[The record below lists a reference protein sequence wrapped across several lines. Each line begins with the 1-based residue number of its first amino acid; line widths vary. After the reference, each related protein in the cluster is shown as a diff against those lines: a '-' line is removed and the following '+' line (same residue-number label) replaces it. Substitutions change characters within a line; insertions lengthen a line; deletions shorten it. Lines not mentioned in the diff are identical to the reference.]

1 MFSTLDL
8 ILLVLVLCIG
18 VFVYYANSNLAR
30 LTKALDD
37 NADSPLFQPQFKCVL
52 VKPTTLSCQLARD
65 LSTKALLVDDAP
77 ILPLEGCNAL
87 QCHCSF
93 THRDDRRTGVDRRA
107 NEDPQRTRVYLNKRV
122 FKDRRRDSIRDFLL
136 PQSRAFR

>member
-1 MFSTLDL
+1 MFSTLDT
-8 ILLVLVLCIG
+8 ILVVLVLCVG
-18 VFVYYANSNLAR
+18 VFLYYAKSTLAR

-52 VKPTTLSCQLARD
+52 VKPTALSCQLARD

-107 NEDPQRTRVYLNKRV
+107 NEDPQRTRVYLNKRI

>member
-1 MFSTLDL
+1 MFSTLDT

-18 VFVYYANSNLAR
+18 VFLYYAKSTLAR

-107 NEDPQRTRVYLNKRV
+107 NEDPQRTRVYLNKRI

-136 PQSRAFR
+136 PQSRAFH